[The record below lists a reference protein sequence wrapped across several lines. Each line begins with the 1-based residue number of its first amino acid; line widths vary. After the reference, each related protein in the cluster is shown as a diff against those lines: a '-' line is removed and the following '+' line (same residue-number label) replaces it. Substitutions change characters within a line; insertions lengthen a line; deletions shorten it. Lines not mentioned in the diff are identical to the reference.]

1 MAKQPTN
8 NFTPSPKKSIK
19 RHKKNLT
26 KAEKKDFKSYRGQ
39 GK

>member
-19 RHKKNLT
+19 RHKKNLNV
-26 KAEKKDFKSYRGQ
+26 DYLMRIMLVNGS
-39 GK
+39 